1 MAQAVDVKLTYQDLL
16 AMPEDGLRHELID
29 GVHYVSA
36 APRPR
41 HQLALIRLAT
51 RIETYLRAHP
61 LGVLRPGPADVV
73 FTDHDVVEPDLL
85 FISRERR
92 EILTG
97 LNISGGAPELVV
109 EILSPSTRRRDPVLK
124 HRLYERWGVDEY
136 WIVDPPRETVQAFRR
151 AGGRYRLAAELG
163 AGDVLATPILPGLAL
178 PLAEVFAD
186 PF

>member
-41 HQLALIRLAT
+41 HQLVLARLLG
-51 RIETYLRAHP
+51 RIENYLRERP
-61 LGVLRPGPADVV
+61 VGVLLPGPADVV

-85 FISRERR
+85 FVSRARR
-92 EILTG
+92 EILTE
-97 LNISGGAPELVV
+97 LNISGGAPELMV
-109 EILSPSTRRRDPVLK
+109 EILSPSTRRRDLVLK
-124 HRLYERWGVDEY
+124 HRLYERWGVDQY
-136 WIVDPPRETVQAFRR
+136 WIVDPQRKTVQAFRR
-151 AGGRYRLAAELG
+151 ASDRYRLAAELG
-163 AGDVLATPILPGLAL
+163 AGDVLTTPILPGLEI